1 MTSTNL
7 LFLAPLKTYL
17 PSSVFNQ
24 LQACI
29 EIFEIN
35 TAYRLAHFLSQCD
48 YESASFSVTDENLNY
63 SAIQLRRGF
72 KHYFREHLAEKYAH
86 QPEKIGARVY
96 AGRLGNGNEATGEGY
111 LYRGRGYIQLRG
123 KSNYKA
129 FNEMVNE
136 DMLAHPELMAEK
148 YALFSAAWYWNLCAL
163 NLIADEGIGKPIIK
177 KVTHKMNGGF
187 SGIVDRVQLFNKYYT
202 ALT

>member
-24 LQACI
+24 LQVCI

-129 FNEMVNE
+129 FNLYGFNSPP
-136 DMLAHPELMAEK
+136 LAA
-148 YALFSAAWYWNLCAL
+148 
-163 NLIADEGIGKPIIK
+163 
-177 KVTHKMNGGF
+177 
-187 SGIVDRVQLFNKYYT
+187 
-202 ALT
+202 